1 MAQSTRPVD
10 SHCEAAE
17 WKRRMQ
23 WVDALCVAASVSCEE
38 NHYDHSADDGN
49 GDATPVVR
57 GFRRVLWQI
66 SHRLSGG

>member
-1 MAQSTRPVD
+1 MAQSTRPVG

-23 WVDALCVAASVSCEE
+23 RLDALCVATSLGCEE
-38 NHYDHSADDGN
+38 NDYDSGADDGN

-57 GFRRVLWQI
+57 GLGGVLWQI